1 MSYQSKI
8 THLGD
13 VILNL
18 TENLASDYFCTKL
31 WRRGPQLLPHHPH
44 HGLDPSAAAD
54 VVAVVVVVVAA
65 VGLGNPR
72 SRRDPGRSRTWA
84 EVQHLMEVLK
94 QK

>member
-31 WRRGPQLLPHHPH
+31 WRRGPQPLPHHPH
-44 HGLDPSAAAD
+44 HGLDPSAAG
-54 VVAVVVVVVAA
+54 VVVVVAA
-65 VGLGNPR
+65 VGPGNPR

-84 EVQHLMEVLK
+84 GVQHLMEVLK
-94 QK
+94 QTKN